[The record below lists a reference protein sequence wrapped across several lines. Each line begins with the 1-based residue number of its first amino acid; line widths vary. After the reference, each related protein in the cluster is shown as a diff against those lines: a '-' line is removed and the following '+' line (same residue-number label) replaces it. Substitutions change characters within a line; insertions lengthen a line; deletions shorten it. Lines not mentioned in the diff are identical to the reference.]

1 MSRLTLLIM
10 AWFATQAPACAGE
23 VDFNRDV
30 KPILAKNCFVCHG
43 PDNSHRMA
51 NLRLDLRD
59 AATAPRKKGP
69 AIVPGKAVDSRVV
82 QRIKDADDP
91 MPPAETGNKLT
102 PEQIATIEKW
112 IAQGAAYDPHWAI
125 VKPKRPEPPEI
136 KQKDWPRNSIDPFI
150 LAQLEKAGLKPSPE
164 ADKYLLLRRVSLDLR
179 GLPPTPREIAE
190 FEQDKSP
197 QAYEKM
203 VDRFLKDPAY
213 GERWARIWLDL
224 ARYADSAGYGS
235 DPLRL
240 NIWPYRD
247 WVIKAFND
255 NMPYDRFTLEQ
266 IAGDLLPGST
276 TSQKMATAFHR
287 NTMTNTEGGTDREE
301 FRVAAV
307 KDRVDT
313 TMLVWM
319 GLTMGCAKCH
329 THKYDPIT
337 QKEYYQLFGVF
348 NQTMDND
355 QANESPTMPVFGPH
369 EEEKQKAIEAR
380 LAELRKLLETTTPEL
395 KQEQTKWE
403 AELRTIPKAHL
414 LQISDIQS
422 ESKKTLKKWEDGSLR
437 VEGKNSGKDVVT
449 LTTHADGT
457 AIYGF
462 KLEAMPDA
470 DVDVD
475 FVLSHFSVRIGEEG
489 KIPVGKIVRIELPG
503 QGKMLSLAEVR
514 VFREGKNIALK
525 GKAKQSSTA
534 FNGPPQLAIDGN
546 TNGDYNSGKSVTH
559 TQVEDNP
566 WWEVELPDIGTVEKI
581 AIWNRTDGGLG
592 TRLADFRVILLDQDR
607 KVAWQKEVKQSP
619 SPSLDLATSGSQ
631 MASLVDAYA
640 DFTQT
645 GFDAAQT
652 IMPGAGKGWSVGAKA
667 KDSHFIVFLT
677 DKPLALMPGTTLT
690 IRIEHR
696 DLGRFRLSAIADA
709 GVARRATMSATLR
722 TTLDTPVEKRSP
734 QQQEALAVYYR
745 SIAPSLK
752 TMRDEVARLDKE
764 KPQGVALPVMQEL
777 PKDRQRKTKIMIKG
791 DFLNLGDE
799 VQPGLPSAFHTLP
812 QGVPNRLVLANWLIS
827 PENPL
832 TARVAVN
839 RFWAQLFGK
848 GLVET
853 EEDFGTQGDVPT
865 HPELLDWLATEYI
878 RLGWDTKA
886 MLKLIVTSATYR
898 QSARV
903 TPELLEKDSKNRLYS
918 HGPRGRLE
926 AEMVRDQALALSGLL
941 SKKMGGPSVY
951 PPQPGG
957 LWQAA
962 FNGQRSYPTST
973 GEDRYRRGLYIIWR
987 RTVPYPSM
995 ATFDAPS
1002 RETCAI
1008 KRVRTNTPLQAF
1020 VTLNDPVYVEAAQAL
1035 ARRIAKEGGSSTRER
1050 VSYGLKLCLCR
1061 PPQEEQVRTLR
1072 DLFEVQR
1079 EKFRKDAKAAKAMA
1093 TEPLGPLPQGLDEPE
1108 MAAWTVVANVLLN
1121 LDAVLTK

>member
-1 MSRLTLLIM
+1 
-10 AWFATQAPACAGE
+10 
-23 VDFNRDV
+23 
-30 KPILAKNCFVCHG
+30 
-43 PDNSHRMA
+43 MA
-51 NLRLDLRD
+51 NLRLDLRET
-59 AATAPRKKGP
+59 ATAARKKGP
-69 AIVPGKAVDSRVV
+69 AIVPDKASDSRVV
-82 QRIKDADDP
+82 MRIKDADDP

-102 PEQIATIEKW
+102 PEQIAAIEKW
-112 IAQGAAYDPHWAI
+112 IAQGAAYDPHWAF
-125 VKPKRPEPPEI
+125 VKPKRTDPPEI

-150 LAQLEKAGLKPSPE
+150 LAQFEKAGLKPSPE

-179 GLPPTPREIAE
+179 GLPPTPGEIAE

-213 GERWARIWLDL
+213 GERMAHIWLDL

-247 WVIKAFND
+247 WVIQAFND

-276 TSQKMATAFHR
+276 TNQKMATAFHR

-348 NQTMDND
+348 NQTVDND

-380 LAELRKLLETTTPEL
+380 LAELRKLLATTTPEL
-395 KQEQTKWE
+395 KQEQIKWE

-414 LQISDIQS
+414 LQIANMHS
-422 ESKKTLKKWEDGSLR
+422 EGNATLKKLDDGSIHA
-437 VEGKNSGKDVVT
+437 EGKNTGKGIVT

-462 KLEAMPDA
+462 KLEAIP
-470 DVDVD
+470 DVDLPGKSAEGD

-489 KIPVGKIVRIELPG
+489 KTPAGRIVRIELPG
-503 QGKMLSLAEVR
+503 QGKMLSLAEVQ

-566 WWEVELPDIGTVEKI
+566 WWEVELTESGPVENI
-581 AIWNRTDGGLG
+581 VIWNRTDGGLG

-607 KVAWQKEVKQSP
+607 QVAWRKEVKQSP
-619 SPSLDLATSGSQ
+619 TPSLDLATGGVQ
-631 MASLVDAYA
+631 TVSLVDAYA

-645 GFDAAQT
+645 GFDAVQT
-652 IMPGAGKGWSVGAKA
+652 IMPGEGKGWSVGAKV

-690 IRIEHR
+690 IRMEHR
-696 DLGRFRLSAIADA
+696 DLGHYRLSAIADA
-709 GVARRATMSATLR
+709 SVARRAALSESLR
-722 TTLDTPVEKRSP
+722 SILDTPVEKRSP

-745 SIAPSLK
+745 SIALSLK
-752 TMRDEVARLDKE
+752 AMRDEVARLEKD

-799 VQPGLPSAFHTLP
+799 VQPGLPSAFHTVP
-812 QGVPNRLVLANWLIS
+812 EGIPNRLVLANWLIS

-839 RFWAQLFGK
+839 RFW
-848 GLVET
+848 
-853 EEDFGTQGDVPT
+853 
-865 HPELLDWLATEYI
+865 
-878 RLGWDTKA
+878 R
-886 MLKLIVTSATYR
+886 S
-898 QSARV
+898 SS
-903 TPELLEKDSKNRLYS
+903 EKD
-918 HGPRGRLE
+918 
-926 AEMVRDQALALSGLL
+926 
-941 SKKMGGPSVY
+941 
-951 PPQPGG
+951 
-957 LWQAA
+957 W
-962 FNGQRSYPTST
+962 
-973 GEDRYRRGLYIIWR
+973 
-987 RTVPYPSM
+987 
-995 ATFDAPS
+995 
-1002 RETCAI
+1002 
-1008 KRVRTNTPLQAF
+1008 
-1020 VTLNDPVYVEAAQAL
+1020 
-1035 ARRIAKEGGSSTRER
+1035 
-1050 VSYGLKLCLCR
+1050 
-1061 PPQEEQVRTLR
+1061 
-1072 DLFEVQR
+1072 
-1079 EKFRKDAKAAKAMA
+1079 
-1093 TEPLGPLPQGLDEPE
+1093 
-1108 MAAWTVVANVLLN
+1108 
-1121 LDAVLTK
+1121 